1 MMECYIYL
9 IFKLYNYMDL
19 LYGFFIIFTIALG
32 LKVKKTIK
40 KLSRRHLLFLPTSLY
55 IWTWLYEI
63 QHQLGLNCSCM
74 LNWLYPTSSFHSFQ
88 GTICRKAQFRY
99 TQIVY
104 CSLWE
109 ECKQTREWSIFHTWN
124 QEYSGHRKLLCEL
137 SKLSQSNV
145 FNLLVY

>member
-9 IFKLYNYMDL
+9 IFNLYNYMDL
-19 LYGFFIIFTIALG
+19 FAHILRLFYYFYLRFKSKI
-32 LKVKKTIK
+32 KTIK

-55 IWTWLYEI
+55 IGTWLYEI

-74 LNWLYPTSSFHSFQ
+74 LNWLYSTSSFHSFQ
-88 GTICRKAQFRY
+88 GTIYRKAQFRY

-109 ECKQTREWSIFHTWN
+109 ECKQTCKCPHRSWRERTIALMWY
-124 QEYSGHRKLLCEL
+124 YSPTKKNKLIY
-137 SKLSQSNV
+137 S
-145 FNLLVY
+145 